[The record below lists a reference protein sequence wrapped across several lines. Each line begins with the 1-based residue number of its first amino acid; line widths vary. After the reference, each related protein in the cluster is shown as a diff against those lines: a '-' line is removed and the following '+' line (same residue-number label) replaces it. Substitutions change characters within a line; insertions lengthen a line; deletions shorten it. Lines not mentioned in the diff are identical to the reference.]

1 MPTTHAILAPS
12 AAKRWMTCAPSA
24 RLEAQVPSKDTS
36 YTKEGTIA
44 HSMAET
50 ILRIC
55 LDQDTA
61 PIDDFADK
69 FQLSYGSVRKTGGKM
84 APLYMELADHVDEA
98 AAEGLDPW
106 EMLSTV
112 LDYYCRPVFDDFLQ
126 ARAQDPEAILLVEQ
140 KLNLGE
146 YIPEG
151 FGSSDA
157 VLIYGSTLAV
167 YDLKYGKGVKVS
179 ARENPQMMCYA
190 LGAILGPG
198 ELYDLHEVKMTI
210 IQPRLQWI
218 STYESTYWDLLKWAT
233 EELRPAAVL
242 AYQGGGDFV
251 PGDHCRFCNVAPRC
265 KALAEKALTLNA
277 NRSDAA
283 LMNNDEL
290 AAALQ
295 SVTAIKSW
303 IAGLET
309 YAMEQIKAGQTIPG
323 FKVVEGRSLRQISD
337 QQAAMRV
344 LQDAGFAED
353 SYVKPRELKTIS
365 DLEKLLKKK
374 GFQEL
379 LGQYVV
385 KPQGKPTL
393 APEDDPRPAMNSAS
407 SAMDDFKDIN

>member
-24 RLEAQVPSKDTS
+24 RLEAQVPGKDTA

-44 HSMAET
+44 HAMAEVL
-50 ILRIC
+50 LRIC

-61 PIDDFADK
+61 PIDDFVDK
-69 FQLSYGSVRKTGGKM
+69 FQVSYNALKEKGGKR

-98 AAEGLDPW
+98 FAEGLDPW

-179 ARENPQMMCYA
+179 AHENPQMMCYA